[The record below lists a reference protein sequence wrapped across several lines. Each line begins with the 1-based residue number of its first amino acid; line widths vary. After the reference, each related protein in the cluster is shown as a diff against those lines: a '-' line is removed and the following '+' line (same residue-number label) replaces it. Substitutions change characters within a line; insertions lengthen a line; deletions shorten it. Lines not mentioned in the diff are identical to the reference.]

1 MDHPPRAGG
10 PPPSSRSAP
19 ARIAPQ
25 YLPAPNRN
33 PPPQPDGTRT
43 GTTGAIPRNQPAAPR
58 EPAPAS
64 TRSTGRTDLDPPYST
79 LLQTQTD
86 AARVVLGLILLAAPV
101 IAAVSAYLLPTIRT
115 IQLSRIEG
123 LSVFGSAETIGPANY
138 DAVFAEGAFSEGLTS
153 LAGPTA
159 AMILAGAVLAPLAAW
174 LLHRAGPRLRTA
186 ARIAW
191 SLTAIAF
198 APAALSVAWLIG
210 RIVSESDREASLYD
224 WSGLSAGVVVGLGV
238 LAGLAAMR
246 GTGTGRKSGLLVTAC
261 LAAFAIAAAG
271 LQTFAYSI
279 VSGLPKDI
287 ETPVAQIFNGL
298 YSGIS
303 PGLSTAKSV
312 LLMAI
317 LAALGVG
324 AALVYIAARTRI
336 DVIPAPA
343 DQDPDDDASDG
354 GTPVD
359 PAPTRPAANLLGIAA
374 LVLLLAAV
382 GFYLLPWLARMGED
396 TSEGADLWLAIR
408 RTWGPPLI
416 TTAVALPVAV
426 LGGYAIGALRPL
438 GNASRWL
445 LIVFAPWL
453 FIGTGPLGAANLEA
467 VAGEGEYMVIGSFPP
482 RAWIAIPLLF
492 VFTALFWGLEDRRR
506 AALMQGAEPG
516 AARLAF
522 LNAAWPMTA
531 LMGLALLLVNAQD
544 LFWQQLTF
552 QDMLS
557 SGPMISALENL
568 ELEQSGVALGF
579 PVPLLILYALAAI
592 AAAVW
597 YLPRLAIRVGKD

>member
-1 MDHPPRAGG
+1 MDQPPRAGG

-25 YLPAPNRN
+25 YLPSPNRN
-33 PPPQPDGTRT
+33 PPLQPDGTST
-43 GTTGAIPRNQPAAPR
+43 GSTGAISRNQPETPS

-64 TRSTGRTDLDPPYST
+64 PRSTGRTDLDPLYST
-79 LLQTQTD
+79 LLQNQTD
-86 AARVVLGLILLAAPV
+86 VGRVILGLILLTAPV

-123 LSVFGSAETIGPANY
+123 LSVFGSAETVGPANY
-138 DAVFAEGAFSEGLTS
+138 DDVFANGAFAEGLTS
-153 LAGPTA
+153 LIGPTV
-159 AMILAGAVLAPLAAW
+159 AMIFAGAVLAPLAAL
-174 LLHRAGPRLRTA
+174 LLHRAGPRLRTTSH
-186 ARIAW
+186 IVW
-191 SLTAIAF
+191 SLTAVAF
-198 APAALSVAWLIG
+198 APAALTVAWLID
-210 RIVSESDREASLYD
+210 RVVSESDRGASLYD
-224 WSGLSAGVVVGLGV
+224 WAGLSSGAVVGLGV

-246 GTGTGRKSGLLVTAC
+246 GTETGKRSGLLVTAC

-279 VSGLPKDI
+279 VGDLPEGI

-303 PGLSTAKSV
+303 PGLSTAMSV

-324 AALVYIAARTRI
+324 AALVFIAARTRI
-336 DVIPAPA
+336 DVIPAP
-343 DQDPDDDASDG
+343 DRSPGDTRGDTD
-354 GTPVD
+354 PVD
-359 PAPTRPAANLLGIAA
+359 PASARPRATVLG
-374 LVLLLAAV
+374 LVAFLLLLAAV

-396 TSEGADLWLAIR
+396 TREGADLWLAIR
-408 RTWGPPLI
+408 RTWGPPLV
-416 TTAVALPVAV
+416 TTAVALPVAA

-445 LIVFAPWL
+445 LLLFAPWL
-453 FIGTGPLGAANLEA
+453 FIGSGPLGAANLET

-492 VFTALFWGLEDRRR
+492 VFSALFWGLEDRRR
-506 AALMQGAEPG
+506 AALAQGAEPG
-516 AARLAF
+516 ATRLAF
-522 LNAAWPMTA
+522 LNAAWPMTG
-531 LMGLALLLVNAQD
+531 LMGLVLLLVNAQD

-579 PVPLLILYALAAI
+579 PVPLLILYALAAT
-592 AAAVW
+592 AAAIW
-597 YLPRLAIRVGKD
+597 YLPRLAIRVGKG